1 MRFPAA
7 CLAAGLTVLA
17 LSACGL
23 QPMYA
28 GGGSGTVAQGLAG
41 VDVPAIEGRNGWLV
55 RNALTDR
62 FHAGGSANPRYRLD
76 VRLDER
82 LESLGVV
89 ADNTVSRER
98 LTLRAR
104 YQLVDIASD
113 TIMLDASDGTDAGI
127 DVVSSE
133 YAVIAAEQ
141 SAQERLAKNLAD
153 RITARVALALRKQ
166 GR

>member
-1 MRFPAA
+1 MKA
-7 CLAAGLTVLA
+7 LA
-17 LSACGL
+17 LSLAFLLAACGL

-28 GGGSGTVAQGLAG
+28 GGSSGTAARGLAG
-41 VDVPAIEGRNGWLV
+41 IEVAAIEGRSGWLV
-55 RNALTDR
+55 RNALVDR
-62 FHAGGSANPRYRLD
+62 FAAAPAGAPRYRLV

-82 LESLGVV
+82 LEGLGVLADDTV
-89 ADNTVSRER
+89 ARER

-104 YQLVDIASD
+104 YQLIDAASEA
-113 TIMLDASDGTDAGI
+113 IVLDATDGTDAGI

-141 SAQERLAKNLAD
+141 SAQERLANDLAD

-166 GR
+166 PQ

>member
-1 MRFPAA
+1 MR
-7 CLAAGLTVLA
+7 LA
-17 LSACGL
+17 LSLLAVFALPACGL

-28 GGGSGTVAQGLAG
+28 GGGSGAVAQGLAG
-41 VDVPAIEGRNGWLV
+41 IEVPAIEGRSGWLI

-62 FHAGGSANPRYRLD
+62 FHAGGAAASRYRLD

-82 LESLGVV
+82 LEGLGVLGNNSI
-89 ADNTVSRER
+89 ARER

-104 YQLVDIASD
+104 YQLVDAASGA
-113 TIMLDASDGTDAGI
+113 ILLDATDGTDAGI

-141 SAQERLAKNLAD
+141 SAEERLAKDLAD
-153 RITARVALALRKQ
+153 RIAARVALALRRRQ
-166 GR
+166 Q

>member
-1 MRFPAA
+1 MRIA
-7 CLAAGLTVLA
+7 LALVASLA

-23 QPMYA
+23 RPMYA
-28 GGGSGTVAQGLAG
+28 GGGSGAVAQGLAG
-41 VDVPAIEGRNGWLV
+41 IEVPAIEGRTGWLV

-62 FHAGGSANPRYRLD
+62 FQAGAAAAARYRLD

-82 LESLGVV
+82 LEGLGVLG
-89 ADNTVSRER
+89 NNSISRER

-104 YQLVDIASD
+104 YQLVDAASGSVL
-113 TIMLDASDGTDAGI
+113 LDATDSTDAGI

-141 SAQERLAKNLAD
+141 SAEERLAKDLAD
-153 RITARVALALRKQ
+153 RITARVALAMRKQ
-166 GR
+166 SK

>member
-1 MRFPAA
+1 MRI
-7 CLAAGLTVLA
+7 LAPLLLLF

-28 GGGSGTVAQGLAG
+28 GGGSGAVAQGLAG
-41 VDVPAIEGRNGWLV
+41 IDVPAIEGRSGWLV
-55 RNALTDR
+55 RNALSDR
-62 FHAGGSANPRYRLD
+62 FQAGGSAANRYRLD

-82 LESLGVV
+82 LEGLGALGNDSV
-89 ADNTVSRER
+89 ARER

-104 YQLVDIASD
+104 YQLIDAETGGIL
-113 TIMLDASDGTDAGI
+113 LDATDGTDAGI

-141 SAQERLAKNLAD
+141 TAQERLAKDLAD
-153 RITARVALALRKQ
+153 RISARVALALRKQ
-166 GR
+166 QRQQ

>member
-1 MRFPAA
+1 MKLPLLI
-7 CLAAGLTVLA
+7 LASLTVAPVLT
-17 LSACGL
+17 ACGL

-28 GGGSGTVAQGLAG
+28 GGGSGAVAQGLAG
-41 VDVPAIEGRNGWLV
+41 IHVPAIEGRSGWLV
-55 RNALTDR
+55 RNALNDR
-62 FHAGGSANPRYRLD
+62 FGAGSVSGARYRLD

-82 LESLGVV
+82 LEGLGVLGNDSV
-89 ADNTVSRER
+89 ARER

-104 YQLVDIASD
+104 YQLVDIATDSVL
-113 TIMLDASDGTDAGI
+113 LDATDGTDAGI

-141 SAQERLAKNLAD
+141 SAEERLAKDLAD

-166 GR
+166 AQ

>member
-1 MRFPAA
+1 MRI
-7 CLAAGLTVLA
+7 LAVALLA
-17 LSACGL
+17 LSLSACGL

-28 GGGSGTVAQGLAG
+28 GGGSGAVAQGLAG
-41 VDVPAIEGRNGWLV
+41 IEVPAIEGRSGWLV

-62 FHAGGSANPRYRLD
+62 FGAGGAAASRYRLD
-76 VRLDER
+76 VRLDEK
-82 LESLGVV
+82 LEGLGVLGNDSV
-89 ADNTVSRER
+89 ARER

-104 YQLVDIASD
+104 YQLVDLASGSVL
-113 TIMLDASDGTDAGI
+113 LDATDGTDAGI

-141 SAQERLAKNLAD
+141 TAGERLATDLAD

-166 GR
+166 Q

>member
-1 MRFPAA
+1 MRI
-7 CLAAGLTVLA
+7 LAPILLLA
-17 LSACGL
+17 LTACGL
-23 QPMYA
+23 QPMYP
-28 GGGSGTVAQGLAG
+28 GGGSGAVAQGLAG
-41 VDVPAIEGRNGWLV
+41 IAVPAIEGRNGWLV

-62 FHAGGSANPRYRLD
+62 FQAGGAAAATRYRLD
-76 VRLDER
+76 VRLDEK
-82 LESLGVV
+82 LEGLGALGNDIV
-89 ADNTVSRER
+89 ARER

-104 YQLVDIASD
+104 YQLVDAETGSIL
-113 TIMLDASDGTDAGI
+113 LDATDGTDAGI

-141 SAQERLAKNLAD
+141 SAEERLAKDLAD

>member
-1 MRFPAA
+1 MRILGVPLLF
-7 CLAAGLTVLA
+7 LLT
-17 LSACGL
+17 ACGL

-28 GGGSGTVAQGLAG
+28 GGGSGAVAQGLAG
-41 VDVPAIEGRNGWLV
+41 VEVSPIEGRSGWLV
-55 RNALTDR
+55 RNALADR
-62 FHAGGSANPRYRLD
+62 FGAGGAAPARYRLV

-82 LESLGVV
+82 LDGLGVLGNDSV
-89 ADNTVSRER
+89 ARER

-113 TIMLDASDGTDAGI
+113 SVMLDATDGTDAGI

-141 SAQERLAKNLAD
+141 SAQERLAKALAD

-166 GR
+166 QP

>member
-1 MRFPAA
+1 MKTSFVF
-7 CLAAGLTVLA
+7 LAPLM

-23 QPMYA
+23 TPMYA
-28 GGGSGTVAQGLAG
+28 GGSSGAVAQGLAG
-41 VDVPAIEGRNGWLV
+41 IEVPAIEGRSGWMV

-62 FHAGGSANPRYRLD
+62 FGAGGATAPRYRLD
-76 VRLDER
+76 VRLDEK
-82 LESLGVV
+82 LEGLGVLGNDTV
-89 ADNTVSRER
+89 ARER

-104 YQLVDIASD
+104 YQLVDVATNSIV
-113 TIMLDASDGTDAGI
+113 LDATDGTDAGI

-141 SAQERLAKNLAD
+141 SAEERLAKDLAD

-166 GR
+166 SQ

>member
-1 MRFPAA
+1 MRS
-7 CLAAGLTVLA
+7 LAALLA
-17 LSACGL
+17 AVALAGCGL

-28 GGGSGTVAQGLAG
+28 GGGSGAVAQGLEG
-41 VDVPAIEGRNGWLV
+41 IEVPAIEGRSGWLV

-62 FHAGGSANPRYRLD
+62 FGAGGAASTRYRLD

-82 LESLGVV
+82 LEGLGVLGNDSV
-89 ADNTVSRER
+89 ARER

-104 YQLVDIASD
+104 YQLVDAATGSVL
-113 TIMLDASDGTDAGI
+113 LDATDGTDAGI

-141 SAQERLAKNLAD
+141 SAAERLARDLAD
-153 RITARVALALRKQ
+153 RIAARVALALRRQ
-166 GR
+166 R

>member
-1 MRFPAA
+1 MRIPATL
-7 CLAAGLTVLA
+7 LAAVA

-28 GGGSGTVAQGLAG
+28 GGGSGAVARGLAA
-41 VDVPAIEGRNGWLV
+41 VEIPAIEGRSGWLV

-62 FHAGGSANPRYRLD
+62 FRAGGSETARYRLN

-82 LESLGVV
+82 LEGLGVLSNDTV
-89 ADNTVSRER
+89 ARER
-98 LTLRAR
+98 MTLRAR
-104 YQLVDIASD
+104 YQLVDAASGA
-113 TIMLDASDGTDAGI
+113 TLLDATDGADAGV

-141 SAQERLAKNLAD
+141 SAEERLAKDLAD
-153 RITARVALALRKQ
+153 RITARVALALRK
-166 GR
+166 RS